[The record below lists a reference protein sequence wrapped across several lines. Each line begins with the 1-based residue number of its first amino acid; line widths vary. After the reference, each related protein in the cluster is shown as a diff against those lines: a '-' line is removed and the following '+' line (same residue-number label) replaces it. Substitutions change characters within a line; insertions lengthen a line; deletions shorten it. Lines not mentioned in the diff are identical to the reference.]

1 MSDAWNMRTRLL
13 APLKVGDHVFIQNQE
28 GNYLRRWDKRGQVV
42 EVKGYDQYIVR
53 VDGSRR
59 LTRRNRKFLRKFEQY
74 KPDGMNAQQV
84 RTPQE
89 GLSGMRSPA
98 IAREEPLQR
107 LDQPTTSVRET
118 PRNPPQDIQQPPHT
132 APVSIDDW
140 RTGENVQDAA
150 IPRVDTSQQ
159 GDERNQVVE
168 DQNFEEDV
176 QQQVERAHQGNGNV
190 EAPQEQEE
198 PVEVPAASPVRRS
211 TRAGR
216 GTTHKFDDYVRLEGL
231 EASATYKNEAPSFF
245 EEGGTSLVI

>member
-42 EVKGYDQYIVR
+42 EVKGYDQYSVR
-53 VDGSRR
+53 VDGS
-59 LTRRNRKFLRKFEQY
+59 
-74 KPDGMNAQQV
+74 
-84 RTPQE
+84 
-89 GLSGMRSPA
+89 
-98 IAREEPLQR
+98 PLQR

-150 IPRVDTSQQ
+150 IPRADTSQR
-159 GDERNQVVE
+159 GDERNQVME
-168 DQNFEEDV
+168 DQHFEEDV

-190 EAPQEQEE
+190 KAPQEQEE
-198 PVEVPAASPVRRS
+198 PIRS
-211 TRAGR
+211 QL
-216 GTTHKFDDYVRLEGL
+216 HHQ
-231 EASATYKNEAPSFF
+231 
-245 EEGGTSLVI
+245 

>member
-1 MSDAWNMRTRLL
+1 M
-13 APLKVGDHVFIQNQE
+13 
-28 GNYLRRWDKRGQVV
+28 
-42 EVKGYDQYIVR
+42 
-53 VDGSRR
+53 
-59 LTRRNRKFLRKFEQY
+59 
-74 KPDGMNAQQV
+74 
-84 RTPQE
+84 
-89 GLSGMRSPA
+89 
-98 IAREEPLQR
+98 
-107 LDQPTTSVRET
+107 RET
-118 PRNPPQDIQQPPHT
+118 PRTPPQAIQQPLST
-132 APVSIDDW
+132 APVRIDDW
-140 RTGENVQDAA
+140 RTGENVQDWA
-150 IPRVDTSQQ
+150 IPRADTSQR

-168 DQNFEEDV
+168 DQHFEEDV